1 MTKPHH
7 GTSPVPNDEDRSA
20 AIARFKHL
28 TEVSL
33 PAQAKAERWPLR
45 LDHCFKRVCLDYA
58 FQDVWYK
65 HLKKP
70 AERNIEG
77 EALRRALQCAE
88 QIAQE
93 GEALLRTRNT
103 ESLRYRG
110 KLRE

>member
-1 MTKPHH
+1 MTRPKHE
-7 GTSPVPNDEDRSA
+7 GTPVHKDENRSA

-28 TEVSL
+28 TEVDL
-33 PAQAKAERWPLR
+33 PSQARAQHWPLR

-70 AERNIEG
+70 AERHIVG
-77 EALRRALQCAE
+77 EPLRRALECAE
-88 QIAQE
+88 QIAAD